1 MARTKTG
8 LRVSTFLLNS
18 FWRALYGLNAFLYA
32 LLAFQCALAAAVYF
46 DFRISLPEFVREQ
59 IEEAAEEAGLDLE
72 ISALRI
78 DFRGNIEADSVAARF
93 NGTPEDFF
101 KARKVCATLG
111 LAPLLRGEFVPE
123 SLRIIDG
130 RVGATYADVDK
141 TPALKSLYF
150 DASKRGEWWKINACR
165 FSSAGVSV
173 SLSGFVNENFD
184 PSSAFGGLPAKSDAG
199 SADAGQSATPAR
211 RFDAAM
217 SKFPEFKK
225 YADMFSAPALNAE
238 FVFYAGGACSAEAAL
253 VAGGATF
260 DLLGADADARNFRVR
275 LSYDGTRGT
284 DSLSVSA
291 SAENFSREKFPSFE
305 NVSARAGV
313 VFDGGYVGLENVEI
327 AANKISY
334 DGTDIGNVAVSKS
347 SLDTANWRGGWRVF
361 ASMGA
366 HRFGGEFSVSEKGR
380 VRFGFDGVFDPRP
393 LLARRELADIPELKQ
408 LDFPNGISLSG
419 GGWVSAESGDA
430 DVRMRVRADNCLV
443 MNIPVSALSGD
454 VSYSGGVMRAENL
467 SVATREGWRVGGE
480 FIQNFDTLQYR
491 VRVVGNIRPM
501 AIAHFMED
509 WWTRVMKDFKF
520 RGGKNFPYADVS
532 VEGTWGKPEYMW
544 CYARA
549 SGADAEYSGVEF
561 SSFSLNVL
569 VAPERISLY
578 NVDIDAGGRR
588 ANGTIEW
595 LYLKDGITSFDE
607 QRIAFDSELSPSELV
622 ALGGDDVR
630 EVFDVVQFKSPPK
643 LKFSAL
649 LRNPENNPKKLSD
662 IFNAQAE
669 VAGETVVENVAT
681 LVGAKFTARS
691 DKIDTLIENA
701 SFEFCGGKTEGSVAL
716 HKTEKSM
723 EFDGS
728 FRADKMN
735 QAAFTDFLYS
745 LGSDGGSADEKNARE
760 KSANAA
766 PPQKKKS
773 IVDGGENGTVSMS
786 IALKG
791 DVAHFED
798 AVGSGYAGV
807 ENADLIRLNLFGVL
821 SRALSA
827 MRLPFGSFD
836 ITYAL
841 SPFEI
846 SGGAVKFPKL
856 EMGGAVM
863 QIKGAA
869 AYDFVRDDL
878 DASLAI
884 RPFGGLTMPI
894 VSSVAAILN
903 PIANTVEV
911 RLDGKLS
918 DPEVD
923 VKVNP
928 VKILKSEEAVLED
941 MRDSL

>member
-1 MARTKTG
+1 MAQTKTG

-32 LLAFQCALAAAVYF
+32 LLAFQCALAAALYF

-59 IEEAAEEAGLDLE
+59 IQAEAGKAGLDLDF
-72 ISALRI
+72 SALRV
-78 DFRGNIEADSVAARF
+78 DLRGNIEADSVAARF

-101 KARKVCATLG
+101 RARKVCATLG
-111 LAPLLRGEFVPE
+111 LASLLRGEFVPE

-130 RVGATYADVDK
+130 RVGATYSDVNK
-141 TPALKSLYF
+141 TPVLKSLYF

-173 SLSGFVNENFD
+173 SMSGFVNENFD
-184 PSSAFGGLPAKSDAG
+184 PSSAFGGLLAKSKPDSGGA
-199 SADAGQSATPAR
+199 SQQVPPAR
-211 RFDAAM
+211 RFDTAM
-217 SKFPEFKK
+217 SKYPDFKK

-238 FVFYAGGACSAEAAL
+238 FIFYGGGACSAEAVL

-275 LSYDGTRGT
+275 LSYDGTRGS

-327 AANKISY
+327 AAKKISY
-334 DGTDIGNVAVSKS
+334 DGTAIGNVAVSKNA
-347 SLDTANWRGGWRVF
+347 LDTANWRDGWRVF

-380 VRFGFDGVFDPRP
+380 VSFGFDGVFDPRP

-408 LDFPNGISLSG
+408 LDFPNGIVLSG

-430 DVRMRVRADNCLV
+430 DVRMRVRASNCVV
-443 MNIPVSALSGD
+443 MNIPVSLLSGD

-467 SVATREGWRVGGE
+467 SVATREGWSVGGE

-491 VRVVGNIRPM
+491 VRVDGTIRPM

-520 RGGKNFPYADVS
+520 NGDGNFPRADVS
-532 VEGTWGKPEYMW
+532 VEGTWGKPEYIW

-549 SGADAEYSGVEF
+549 SGADAEYSGAEF

-595 LYLKDGITSFDE
+595 LYFKDGITSFDE

-630 EVFDVVQFKSPPK
+630 EVFDVVRFKSAPK
-643 LKFSAL
+643 LNFSAL

-662 IFNAQAE
+662 IFNVKAE
-669 VAGETVVENVAT
+669 VAGETVVENIAT

-745 LGSDGGSADEKNARE
+745 LGSDGDGADEQ
-760 KSANAA
+760 SAKDA

-773 IVDGGENGTVSMS
+773 IVDGGENGTVSMAIS
-786 IALKG
+786 LKG

-821 SRALSA
+821 SRTLAA
-827 MRLPFGSFD
+827 MRLPLGSFD

-856 EMGGAVM
+856 EMGGPVM

-869 AYDFVRDDL
+869 AYDFVRDDI

-918 DPEVD
+918 DPKVG

-928 VKILKSEEAVLED
+928 VKILKSEKAVLED

>member
-1 MARTKTG
+1 MARNKTG

-32 LLAFQCALAAAVYF
+32 LFALQCALLALVYF
-46 DFRISLPEFVREQ
+46 DFRVSLPEFVREQ
-59 IEEAAEEAGLDLE
+59 IEAEAEKAGLDLDF
-72 ISALRI
+72 SALRV

-101 KARKVCATLG
+101 RARKVCATIG
-111 LAPLLRGEFVPE
+111 LAPLLRGEFMPE
-123 SLRIIDG
+123 TLRVIDG
-130 RVGATYADVDK
+130 RVGATYADIEK
-141 TPALKSLYF
+141 TPVLKSLYF
-150 DASKRGEWWKINACR
+150 DVSKRGEWWKINACR

-173 SLSGFVNENFD
+173 SISGFVNENFD
-184 PSSAFGGLPAKSDAG
+184 PSSAFGGLLAKPDSDGEKATKQPAS
-199 SADAGQSATPAR
+199 PAR
-211 RFDAAM
+211 RFDSVM
-217 SKFPEFKK
+217 SKYPEFKK

-238 FVFYAGGACSAEAAL
+238 FVLYGGGACSADAVL

-260 DLLGADADARNFRVR
+260 GLLGADADARNFRVR
-275 LSYDGTRGT
+275 LSYDGAHGT

-327 AANKISY
+327 AAKKISY

-347 SLDTANWRGGWRVF
+347 ALDSDNWRNDWRVF

-366 HRFGGEFSVSEKGR
+366 HRFGGEFSVSENGR
-380 VRFGFDGVFDPRP
+380 VSFGFDGVFDPRP

-408 LDFPNGISLSG
+408 LDFPSGISLSG

-430 DVRMRVRADNCLV
+430 DVRMRVRADNCVV

-467 SVATREGWRVGGE
+467 SVAAREGWSVGGE
-480 FIQNFDTLQYR
+480 FIQNFNTMQYR
-491 VRVVGNIRPM
+491 VRVDGTIRPM

-520 RGGKNFPYADVS
+520 KGDGNFPRADVS
-532 VEGTWGKPEYMW
+532 VEGTWGKPEYIW

-549 SGADAEYSGVEF
+549 SGADAEYSGAEF

-595 LYLKDGITSFDE
+595 LYFKDGITSFDE
-607 QRIAFDSELSPSELV
+607 QRIAFDSELSSSELV

-701 SFEFCGGKTEGSVAL
+701 SFEFCGGKAEGSVAL

-745 LGSDGGSADEKNARE
+745 LGSDVDSAGEPPDKKSEKDAT
-760 KSANAA
+760 
-766 PPQKKKS
+766 PQKNKS

-856 EMGGAVM
+856 EMGGPVM

-869 AYDFVRDDL
+869 AYDFVRDDI

-918 DPEVD
+918 DPKVG

-928 VKILKSEEAVLED
+928 VKILKSEKAVLED